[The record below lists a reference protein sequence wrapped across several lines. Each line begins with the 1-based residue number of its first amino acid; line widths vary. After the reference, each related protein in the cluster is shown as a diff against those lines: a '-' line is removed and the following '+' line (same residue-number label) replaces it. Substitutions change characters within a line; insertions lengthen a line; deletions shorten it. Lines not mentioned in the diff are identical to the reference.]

1 VSTKPIPP
9 TTVAGCGWGDTDRG
23 ARLDLCSEEL
33 DKIGFL
39 DLRRM
44 RYVVC

>member
-1 VSTKPIPP
+1 VSTTP
-9 TTVAGCGWGDTDRG
+9 VHCCSVVGCGDTDRG
-23 ARLDLCSEEL
+23 AGLDLCNEEL